1 MDLKVVENKMKERI
15 EYLKEDLNTIRAGR
29 ANPQVLNKITVEYY
43 GAVTPLNQV
52 ASISV
57 PEPRQIFIQPW
68 DKSLI
73 GEISKAITKSDIGLN
88 PMNDGNGIRL
98 TFPELTEDRRR
109 ELVKDASKMGEEA
122 KVQVRNIRRDAID
135 DVKKE
140 QKELNTS
147 EDEVHD
153 LEDKIQKITDTVI
166 DEISK
171 VVDQKEKEI
180 MEI

>member
-1 MDLKVVENKMKERI
+1 MNINDIEVKMKERI
-15 EYLKEDLNTIRAGR
+15 EYLKEDLAGVRAGR
-29 ANPQVLNKITVEYY
+29 ANPQILNKITVEYY

-98 TFPELTEDRRR
+98 TFPELTEDRRK
-109 ELVKDASKMGEEA
+109 EIVKEANKFGEET
-122 KVQVRNIRRDAID
+122 KVQIRNIRRDAID

-140 QKELNTS
+140 QKELNIS
-147 EDEVHD
+147 EDEVHAK
-153 LEDKIQKITDTVI
+153 EEQIQKLTDKYVDLVSQVI
-166 DEISK
+166 AE
-171 VVDQKEKEI
+171 KEKEI